1 MTAFYVSLVV
11 TIPLLIMLGL
21 VFRQERRER
30 QERERRN
37 ADK

>member
-30 QERERRN
+30 EERERRK